1 LNSIAAPGQL
11 KRYMLSTSHQFLN
24 STKALVAVVA
34 FCAGAFAQAAQRP
47 ADVVARQV
55 PQPFV
60 EREDT
65 IQNSFM
71 WALVQTKTPGG
82 LIFSSDVDQNTR
94 FKLSPTTLALRDVLD
109 ALVLSD
115 PRYKWNVSNGVIN
128 LSGVADHP
136 ALLDTQ
142 VAAFTMEKATAHEM
156 IDSILDLPEVRRA
169 STSLGFGN
177 TGAREYDGPV
187 GLTVATV
194 DCRSC
199 SLRDLLNEIVRTNG
213 RAVWYYREYDS
224 GGKKYFQLGLL
235 FES

>member
-1 LNSIAAPGQL
+1 
-11 KRYMLSTSHQFLN
+11 MLSTPHQSLN
-24 STKALVAVVA
+24 SAKALFAVLA
-34 FCAGAFAQAAQRP
+34 FLASAFGQAAQRP
-47 ADVVARQV
+47 TDVLARLV
-55 PQPFV
+55 PQPLV

-65 IQNSFM
+65 IQRSFM

-82 LIFSSDVDQNTR
+82 LIVSPDVDQNTR

-109 ALVLSD
+109 AIILYQ
-115 PRYKWNVSNGVIN
+115 PHYKWNVSNSVIN
-128 LSGVADHP
+128 LSGVASHP
-136 ALLDTQ
+136 ALLDIQ
-142 VAAFTMEKATAHEM
+142 VATFKMERATAHEM

-177 TGAREYDGPV
+177 TGAKEYDGPV

-194 DCRSC
+194 DCRNC

-213 RAVWYYREYDS
+213 RAVWCYREYDS